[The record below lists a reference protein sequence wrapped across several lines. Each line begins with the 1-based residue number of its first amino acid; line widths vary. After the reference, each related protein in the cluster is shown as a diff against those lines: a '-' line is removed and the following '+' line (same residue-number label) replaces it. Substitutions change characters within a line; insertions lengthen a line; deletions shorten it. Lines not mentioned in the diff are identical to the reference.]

1 MKTMTGTG
9 DDRMHDVAIIGGGPS
24 GATAAITLADA
35 GHSVLIVEKEEFPRF
50 RIGESFL
57 PKTLELLQEM
67 GLEEQLRSH
76 PHWVKLGIEIG
87 FGDGRADLTRISFED
102 VMVKSEH
109 QAFNMRR
116 SIFDKMLLDAA
127 TERGAEISSGN
138 GVRAIE
144 NLTAGDVRLR
154 LEDGSEVRARHVID
168 ASGQASLLGRAMK
181 TRKIME
187 EYKNIAYFEHFEN
200 VVRPSG
206 DRVGFASV
214 IMCREG
220 WFWLIPLDEKTTS
233 VGVVVDSRIARK
245 IDVPANER
253 LQWCIRN
260 CPVIAE
266 RMANAVGPET
276 NQVISDF
283 SYTCAPYAGDGYF
296 LVGDAAAFVDPVW
309 STGATLGMLGGR
321 HAGQLLNAVLEGRLS
336 SKRAER
342 RHHKWLK
349 RHRNT
354 FLKLIG
360 SFYNHSFRE
369 LVIEGKGPMETH
381 RALITMLAGGVFPTI
396 PFRVRWRW
404 EMLMVMAAFHRRIPI
419 VGKRRPHSMLT
430 MAGISF
436 DSPFEGVING
446 KDDGLKASWR
456 GR

>member
-1 MKTMTGTG
+1 MI
-9 DDRMHDVAIIGGGPS
+9 DRPNNGADEVHDVAIIGGGPAGS
-24 GATAAITLADA
+24 TAAITLADA
-35 GHSVLIVEKEEFPRF
+35 GKSVLIIEREAFPRF

-57 PKTLELLQEM
+57 PKTLELIQEM
-67 GLEEQLRSH
+67 GLEERLRAC

-87 FGDGRADLTRISFED
+87 FGDGRADLTRISFGD
-102 VMVKSEH
+102 VMVESEH

-116 SIFDKMLLDAA
+116 SIFDKLLLDAA
-127 TERGAEISSGN
+127 IERGARTTVDN
-138 GVRAIE
+138 GVRSVDKV
-144 NLTAGDVRLR
+144 TSGDVRLT
-154 LEDGSEVRARHVID
+154 LDDGTDVRARQVID
-168 ASGQASLLGRAMK
+168 ASGQASVLGRSMG
-181 TRKIME
+181 TRKIMDE
-187 EYKNIAYFEHFEN
+187 FRNIAYYEHFEN

-220 WFWLIPLDEKTTS
+220 WFWMIPLDEKTTS
-233 VGVVVDSRIARK
+233 VGVVVDSDIARK
-245 IDVPANER
+245 IDVPANQR

-266 RMANAVGPET
+266 RMANAVGPEK

-321 HAGQLLNAVLEGRLS
+321 HAGQLLNQVLDGRMS
-336 SKRAER
+336 ATRAAR
-342 RHHKWLK
+342 RHHKWLT
-349 RHRNT
+349 RHRRT

-360 SFYNHSFRE
+360 SFYDHSFRE

-381 RALITMLAGGVFPTI
+381 RALITLLAGGVFPNI

-404 EMLMVMAAFHRRIPI
+404 EMLQVMTAFHRRIPI
-419 VGKRRPHSMLT
+419 VGKRRPHSMLS
-430 MAGISF
+430 MAGIRF
-436 DSPFEGVING
+436 DSPLEGVV
-446 KDDGLKASWR
+446 ASSSGGMKNAWR
-456 GR
+456 GH